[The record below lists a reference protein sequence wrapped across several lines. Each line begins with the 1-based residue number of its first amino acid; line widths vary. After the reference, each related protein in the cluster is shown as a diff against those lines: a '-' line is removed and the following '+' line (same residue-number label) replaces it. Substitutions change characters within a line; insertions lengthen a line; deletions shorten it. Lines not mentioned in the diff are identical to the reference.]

1 MEFAAQDFWSAI
13 PAHDSSLAGAARRCG
28 SKRLGLRRRKGNRN
42 WLSAG
47 CALVFVLLP
56 GCGQRNK
63 FVAPPAPKIS
73 VQLPVQQMV
82 TTYLEA
88 TGTAASENSV
98 SPIARV
104 QGYVQEIRYQD
115 GMPVKGTP
123 MFVVEP
129 EPYRVK
135 LQQAQAAEEGA
146 KATLI
151 EAEAEYARHR
161 DLQAKQVSTQA
172 NLDKARA
179 NRDTAH
185 ANVLQAN
192 ANVEAAEINL
202 GYTQVTA
209 PFDGV
214 VTARKV
220 SVGELVGG
228 DQPNQLATIVQLHPI
243 WVWFNISEQDV
254 QRMRAAL
261 AEHNQTVGQLINKV
275 PVEVEAQ
282 TETGYPHQG
291 VLDYVNPTV
300 DPSTGTLQVRG
311 SFHNPGNALLP
322 GYFLRVRVPLLP
334 KSALIVPETA
344 VGTDQGGR
352 YLLVVN
358 NDNVV
363 EQRRV
368 QLGAAVGQMRII
380 DNGLAP
386 ADRVVVAGIQDAV
399 PGAKVNPEVQTS
411 EATTMDAP
419 EPR

>member
-1 MEFAAQDFWSAI
+1 MEFAARISGQ
-13 PAHDSSLAGAARRCG
+13 PYQQNSSLAGAVRRCG
-28 SKRLGLRRRKGNRN
+28 SKRLGRRWRKRNRH
-42 WLSAG
+42 WLSTS
-47 CALVFVLLP
+47 CALVLVLLP

-63 FVAPPAPKIS
+63 FVAPPAPKVS

-88 TGTAASENSV
+88 TGSAASENSV
-98 SPIARV
+98 NLIARV

-115 GMPVKGTP
+115 GTPVKKGTP
-123 MFVVEP
+123 LFVIEP

-135 LQQAQAAEEGA
+135 LQQAQAAEMGA

-151 EAEAEYARHR
+151 EAEAEYARQR

-179 NRDTAH
+179 NRDIAH
-185 ANVLQAN
+185 ANVLQAK

-202 GYTQVTA
+202 SYTQVVA

-220 SVGELVGG
+220 SIGELVGG
-228 DQPNQLATIVQLHPI
+228 DQPNQLASIVQLHPI
-243 WVWFNISEQDV
+243 WMWFNISERDV

-261 AEHNQTVGQLINKV
+261 AEHNQTAAQLINKV

-282 TETGYPHQG
+282 TETGYPHKG

-300 DPSTGTLQVRG
+300 DPSTGTLLVRG
-311 SFHNPGNALLP
+311 SFQNPGNALLP
-322 GYFLRVRVPLLP
+322 GYFVRVRVPLHP
-334 KSALIVPETA
+334 KSALIVSETA

-352 YLLVVN
+352 YVLLVN
-358 NDNVV
+358 KDNVV
-363 EQRRV
+363 QRRV
-368 QLGAAVGQMRII
+368 QLGQAVRQMRII
-380 DNGLAP
+380 ERGLVP
-386 ADRVVVAGIQDAV
+386 ADRVVVAGIQNAI
-399 PGAKVNPEVQTS
+399 PGQKVNPEKQTS
-411 EATTMDAP
+411 EVTTTDALA
-419 EPR
+419 PR

>member
-1 MEFAAQDFWSAI
+1 MVI
-13 PAHDSSLAGAARRCG
+13 PAHQPSHVGARWLGNDPLAPCWR
-28 SKRLGLRRRKGNRN
+28 KRS

-47 CALVFVLLP
+47 CALALSVLS
-56 GCGQRNK
+56 GCGERNK
-63 FVAPPAPKIS
+63 LVVPLPPTVSIHA
-73 VQLPVQQMV
+73 PVQQIV

-88 TGTAASENSV
+88 TGSVASENSV
-98 SPIARV
+98 NLIARV
-104 QGYVQEIRYQD
+104 QGYLREIQYQD
-115 GMPVKGTP
+115 GTLVKKGTP
-123 MFVVEP
+123 LFVIEP
-129 EPYRVK
+129 EPYRIK

-146 KATLI
+146 KATLV
-151 EAEAEYARHR
+151 EAEAEYARQR
-161 DLQAKQVSTQA
+161 ELQLRQVSTQA
-172 NLDKARA
+172 NFDKARA

-185 ANVLQAN
+185 ANVLQAK

-220 SVGELVGG
+220 SIGELVGG

-311 SFHNPGNALLP
+311 SFHNRGNALLP

-368 QLGAAVGQMRII
+368 QLGEAVGQMRII

-386 ADRVVVAGIQDAV
+386 ADRVVVAGIQDAI